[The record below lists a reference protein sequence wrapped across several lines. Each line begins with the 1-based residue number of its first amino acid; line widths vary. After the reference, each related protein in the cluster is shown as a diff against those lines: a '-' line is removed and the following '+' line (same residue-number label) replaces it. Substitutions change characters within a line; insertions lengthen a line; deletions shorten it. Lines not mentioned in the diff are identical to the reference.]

1 MNLTRSFTYPLTS
14 RSGPTPHM
22 TPQMAPH
29 MRAKMLVVR
38 NLAAG
43 QSGQVTATAQH
54 KNAAGRWVT
63 APRPQKATRWKA
75 RVYVRAD
82 DGLRQEIVR
91 FGRTRREAEAAVEAA
106 IEGALLASD
115 IPIKRGMPLVAAGQ
129 HWLEQ
134 ISRPDSR
141 LSTRTIADYTWTWA
155 TYVDATTSSLR
166 GLTLQQTNEPQRL
179 RAFLQRVAQAHGSA
193 SAKKA
198 KSVLNGV
205 LGYAVDNGVLPT
217 NAMRQVRTVTSTK
230 PRSADRDHSRA
241 MTRAERDRV
250 LQVTHDAALEPGLNP
265 RTRRKRRATADLVA
279 FLAGTG
285 VRIDEARRLRWDQIE
300 LSRGRAYVRGTKSE
314 TSDRW
319 LNLPDW
325 LVARLA
331 ERAETDGRTGYV
343 FPSPAHLNNSD
354 LLWDQSNSAK
364 AVRAALDAS
373 SLSWAV
379 PHTFRRTVATLL
391 DQANLPIA
399 RIADQLGHADV
410 SMTARVYLGRD
421 LKGDKRELADVL

>member
-1 MNLTRSFTYPLTS
+1 MSYDP
-14 RSGPTPHM
+14 
-22 TPQMAPH
+22 
-29 MRAKMLVVR
+29 VVR
-38 NLAAG
+38 NLSAG
-43 QSGQVTATAQH
+43 QPGEVTATAQY
-54 KNAAGRWVT
+54 KNSAGRWVT

-75 RVYVRAD
+75 RVYLRGD
-82 DGLRQEIVR
+82 DGIRHEIVR
-91 FGRTRREAEAAVEAA
+91 FARTRRAAEAA
-106 IEGALLASD
+106 IEIAIEDALLVSD
-115 IPIKRGMPLVAAGQ
+115 APIKRSMPLLAAGQ

-134 ISRPDSR
+134 IARPDSR
-141 LSTRTIADYTWTWA
+141 LSSRTIADYTWTWA
-155 TYVDATTSSLR
+155 AYVDAPTSSLR
-166 GLTLQQTNEPQRL
+166 GLTLQQANDPQRL
-179 RAFLQRVAQAHGSA
+179 RGFLQRVAEAHGSA

-205 LGYAVDNGVLPT
+205 LAYAVDNGVLAS
-217 NAMRQVRTVTSTK
+217 NAMRQVRTVTSTT
-230 PRSADRDHSRA
+230 PRSVSRDHTRA

-250 LQVTHDAALEPGLNP
+250 IQATYDAAQEPGLNP
-265 RTRRKRRATADLVA
+265 RTRRKRRATADFVA

-285 VRIDEARRLRWDQIE
+285 VRIDEARRLRWDQID
-300 LSRGRAYVRGTKSE
+300 LSSGRVYVRGTKSE

-325 LVARLA
+325 LVTRLA
-331 ERAETDGRTGYV
+331 ARAEIDGHNGYV
-343 FPSPAHLNNSD
+343 FASPAFVNNPEQI
-354 LLWDQSNSAK
+354 WEQSNSAN

-373 SLSWAV
+373 DLTWAV

-421 LKGDKRELADVL
+421 LKGDKSDLAEVL